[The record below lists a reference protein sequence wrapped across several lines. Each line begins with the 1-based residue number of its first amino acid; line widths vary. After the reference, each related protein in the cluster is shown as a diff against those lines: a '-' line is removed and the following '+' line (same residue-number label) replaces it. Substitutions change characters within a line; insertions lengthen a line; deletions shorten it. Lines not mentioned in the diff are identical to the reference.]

1 MLLSEEAAEHDRPK
15 AAAIGFDRPGAAA
28 EHLFAPAGKLEK
40 FIRYLDSLA
49 SGNGQLELLEL
60 EDAFRRLRSECVTAA
75 KQADG
80 AKYMEKLLANIA
92 DQGLTLRNWFSEACA
107 RASNGDESTLSFEH
121 FKVPPTA
128 LCRPNWLARMLLETL
143 SLPPLSLLKEALE
156 ELAAKPENAFSDT
169 QVVALIRFINV
180 NADEQLS
187 LDEFAAAAHRADRS
201 AHAIAV
207 AEYGQLLK
215 RIENHMQTYRMRVS
229 DLYYS
234 IDTDHKGHIS
244 CIELREKLRSW
255 RIADDTDG
263 GANPN
268 AAQKTTATSIPESQG
283 AATGDTQVDS
293 RAVAQDIGS
302 LVRCVCVCAFCRVL
316 VFVAR
321 DAVACVWP
329 GQLRSLD
336 LCRAPWRGSGN
347 EAGTRDSSVSAR

>member
-1 MLLSEEAAEHDRPK
+1 M
-15 AAAIGFDRPGAAA
+15 
-28 EHLFAPAGKLEK
+28 
-40 FIRYLDSLA
+40 
-49 SGNGQLELLEL
+49 LEL
-60 EDAFRRLRSECVTAA
+60 EDAFRRLRSECVTKAA

-92 DQGLTLRNWFSEACA
+92 DQGIDAAQLVLRGLCPRFQRRRKYALVRTLQGTTY
-107 RASNGDESTLSFEH
+107 RAL
-121 FKVPPTA
+121 PTK
-128 LCRPNWLARMLLETL
+128 WLARMLLKL

-169 QVVALIRFINV
+169 QVVTLIRFISV

-234 IDTDHKGHIS
+234 IGKSHIS

-347 EAGTRDSSVSAR
+347 EAGT